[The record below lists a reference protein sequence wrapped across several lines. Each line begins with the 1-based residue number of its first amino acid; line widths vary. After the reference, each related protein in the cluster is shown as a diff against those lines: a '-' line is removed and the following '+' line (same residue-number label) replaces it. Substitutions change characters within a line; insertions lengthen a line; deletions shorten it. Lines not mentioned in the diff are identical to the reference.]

1 MGSKSHEIHSL
12 TPGARVTCAYRAGH
26 VGTVL
31 AIDDVDAWR
40 GTLAFLDRECTPQTA
55 RAHVAYL
62 RERYG
67 ARWHGDRESVPVRY
81 PWGVM
86 WDRASALSLA

>member
-1 MGSKSHEIHSL
+1 MGAQGTGL
-12 TPGARVTCAYRAGH
+12 MVGAFVRCSYRGEH

-40 GTLAFLDRECTPQTA
+40 GTLAFLDRECTPETA
-55 RAHVAYL
+55 RAHV

-67 ARWHGDRESVPVRY
+67 SRWHGDRESVPVRY
-81 PWGVM
+81 AWGVM
-86 WDRASALSLA
+86 WDRASSLTPA

>member
-1 MGSKSHEIHSL
+1 MGDEGYGL
-12 TPGARVTCAYRAGH
+12 DVGARVRCSYRGEH

-31 AIDDVDAWR
+31 AIDDIEAWR
-40 GTLAFLDRECTPQTA
+40 GTLAFLERDLTPA
-55 RAHVAYL
+55 LVRAHVAYL

-67 ARWHGDRESVPVRY
+67 ARWHGDRESIPVQY

-86 WDRASALSLA
+86 WDRVSSLSLA